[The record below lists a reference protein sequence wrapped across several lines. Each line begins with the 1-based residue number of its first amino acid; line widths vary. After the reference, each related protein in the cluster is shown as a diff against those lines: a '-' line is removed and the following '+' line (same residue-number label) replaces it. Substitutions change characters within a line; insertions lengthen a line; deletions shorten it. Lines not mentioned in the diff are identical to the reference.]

1 MLGVTFIFLLVG
13 FSVIMCFQLR
23 KSLPRLQAEVA
34 SLPEEIHKGG
44 FQHPMVGVNFQ
55 VVLPLPEHVQKRP
68 ALVMLASPDC
78 SVCKSELSDWLKA
91 NASDAVPFVCF
102 YQHEHINEN
111 NLRVFLDTFAGRVP
125 LQPYPG
131 NLDQRLG
138 IEGSPFVFMIDSNG
152 IVHRVQRPLRSLVRY
167 YRQMK
172 DRV

>member
-1 MLGVTFIFLLVG
+1 MIML
-13 FSVIMCFQLR
+13 FQLQ
-23 KSLPRLQAEVA
+23 KSLPQLQAEVA

-44 FQHPMVGVNFQ
+44 LQHPMIGVNFQ
-55 VVLPLPEHVQKRP
+55 VVLPLPEHVQQRP

-78 SVCKSELSDWLKA
+78 SVCESELIDWLKA
-91 NASDAVPFVCF
+91 NEYDAVPFVCY
-102 YQHEHINEN
+102 YQHENIDEH

-131 NLDQRLG
+131 HLDHRLG

-152 IVHRVQRPLRSLVRY
+152 IVHRVQRPLRSLVKY